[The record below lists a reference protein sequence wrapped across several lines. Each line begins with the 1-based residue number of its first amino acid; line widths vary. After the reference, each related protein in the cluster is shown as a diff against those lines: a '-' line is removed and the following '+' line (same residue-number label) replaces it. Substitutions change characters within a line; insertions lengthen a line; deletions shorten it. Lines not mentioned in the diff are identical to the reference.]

1 MFAQRRSDSD
11 LAEWQDGKVAPIVLW
26 VSSRTLQ
33 SGVRGSEISDKFSMA
48 AAAEFEGSG
57 TRILRDPEFE
67 FTKTLEPR

>member
-1 MFAQRRSDSD
+1 VQWSLQWGQTAIAAKLPSD
-11 LAEWQDGKVAPIVLW
+11 QNGM
-26 VSSRTLQ
+26 
-33 SGVRGSEISDKFSMA
+33 GSEISDKFSMA

>member
-1 MFAQRRSDSD
+1 M
-11 LAEWQDGKVAPIVLW
+11 
-26 VSSRTLQ
+26 
-33 SGVRGSEISDKFSMA
+33 GSEISDKFSMA